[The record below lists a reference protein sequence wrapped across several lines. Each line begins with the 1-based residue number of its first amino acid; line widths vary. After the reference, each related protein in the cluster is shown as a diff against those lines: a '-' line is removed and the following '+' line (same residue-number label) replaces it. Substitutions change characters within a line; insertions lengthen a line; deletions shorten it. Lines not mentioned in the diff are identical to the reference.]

1 MASVDIFSL
10 SHPPPA
16 PVVPLCQNPDPT
28 FSWPISC
35 SSTFPNPS
43 SHSSSM
49 TFLPSSS
56 LGGGR
61 WLVDVVRS
69 LQVLGAGRVA
79 RDKSLP
85 ALRRPVKAS
94 WEGVGVSE
102 GCPFCVASAGPPATQ
117 SLAPKG
123 LIQSFIYALIHPF
136 PGFFVP
142 TSQKEPH

>member
-1 MASVDIFSL
+1 MALVDIFSL

-16 PVVPLCQNPDPT
+16 PVVPLCRNPDPT
-28 FSWPISC
+28 FSWPIFC
-35 SSTFPNPS
+35 SSTFPSPS
-43 SHSSSM
+43 SHSCSV

-61 WLVDVVRS
+61 WLVDVVGS

-85 ALRRPVKAS
+85 ALWRPVKAS

-123 LIQSFIYALIHPF
+123 LIQSFIYSLTHPF
-136 PGFFVP
+136 PGFFGP
-142 TSQKEPH
+142 TS